1 MAAEPTLLRED
12 QLFSDLVGMLSDRG
26 FSEKQI
32 NKVRKAFEYARDKHD
47 GQKRKNNENYIVHP
61 VSVAML
67 VLDLANDIN
76 MVLAAILHDTIEDT
90 DATSE
95 ELEKLF
101 GRDVRQVVEG
111 VTKLGK
117 FELMSTEERQ
127 AENFRRMF
135 LAMANDIRVVFVKLS
150 DRLHNMRTLHHMKP
164 EKQKKTAR
172 ETLEIF
178 APLANRMGIGK
189 LRGELE
195 DLSLKYLNAKAYEH
209 IEENISHTRDSRQKT
224 IDYLIEKITEQLQR
238 LHIEA
243 EIYGRVKNIYSIY
256 KKMEKQ
262 QKTLADVYDISA
274 IRVIVNTEPECYAV
288 LGVVHNSFSPIPGR
302 FKDYIAMPKRNFY
315 QSLHTTVMG
324 PLARPLEVQIR
335 TRQMHEVAEY
345 GIAAHWKYKETGSQ
359 AVEEHAEQKLSW
371 LREMLEMKDEADDAS
386 DYVELVKLDLFQDEV
401 FIFTPKGQVVDLPSG
416 STCVDFAYRIH
427 TEVGHTCTGSVVNG
441 KMVPLDTVLKNGDII
456 EIVTRKNAHP
466 RLDWLNFVKTQGA
479 KNKIRQWFKYNKRE
493 EYEEQGKSQLM
504 EALTKAKYDE
514 LAHSGE
520 LTTLA
525 KEFNYE
531 TPNDLFVAIGY
542 GELNLTRVVNRVN
555 RIQTLNTQED
565 ALKRVK
571 KFQKENYKAN
581 TSHHKCSIVGLE
593 GMLFHLARC
602 CTPVPGEDIV
612 GVVTRSRGVM
622 VHRADCQNLN
632 HVNPERKMPLQWS
645 DHAEAQFENHT
656 VRLEVHVIDRV
667 GVLKDLL
674 AKIAETHTNVS
685 NLRVKLREDNTADI
699 ELTVDV
705 ANAQHVDRVKL
716 ALQKLP
722 DVIGVKRQQFR
733 TSQNNGA

>member
-1 MAAEPTLLRED
+1 MPDSTLLREEK
-12 QLFSDLVGMLSDRG
+12 LFAELCELLKERG
-26 FSEKQI
+26 FSDAHI
-32 NKVRKAFEYARDKHD
+32 AKVEKAFTFARDKHD

-61 VSVAML
+61 VSVAIL

-90 DATSE
+90 DATPE
-95 ELEKLF
+95 QLEKLF

-117 FELMSTEERQ
+117 FELMSMEERQ

-150 DRLHNMRTLHHMKP
+150 DRLHNMRTLHYMKP
-164 EKQKKTAR
+164 EKQVKTAR

-189 LRGELE
+189 LRAELE
-195 DLSLKYLNAKAYEH
+195 DLSLKYLSPEEYDH
-209 IEENISHTRDSRQKT
+209 IEENIAHTRDSRQKT
-224 IDYLIEKITEQLQR
+224 IDYLIEKIGEQLAH
-238 LHIEA
+238 LKIEA
-243 EIYGRVKNIYSIY
+243 NIYGRVKNYYSIY
-256 KKMEKQ
+256 KKMNEQ
-262 QKTLADVYDISA
+262 QKNLTDVYDISA
-274 IRVIVNTEPECYAV
+274 IRVVVNTEPECYAA
-288 LGVVHNSFSPIPGR
+288 LGVVHNSFSPMPGR

-335 TRQMHEVAEY
+335 TREMHEVAEY
-345 GIAAHWKYKETGSQ
+345 GIAAHWKYKESGAT
-359 AVEEHAEQKLSW
+359 AVEDNTEQKLSW
-371 LREMLEMKDEADDAS
+371 LRQMLDMKDETDDAS

-401 FIFTPKGQVVDLPSG
+401 FIFTPKGKVVDLPSG

-427 TEVGHTCTGSVVNG
+427 TEVGHTCTGSIVNG
-441 KMVPLDTVLKNGDII
+441 KMLPLNTVMNNGDII
-456 EIVTRKNAHP
+456 EIMTRKNAHP

-493 EYEEQGKSQLM
+493 EYEQQGKDYLM

-514 LAHSGE
+514 LVRSGE
-520 LTTLA
+520 LTNLVQ
-525 KEFNYE
+525 EFNYD
-531 TPNDLFVAIGY
+531 NADDMYVALGY

-555 RIQTLNTQED
+555 RIQTLSKQED

-571 KFQKENYKAN
+571 KFQREDFKAN
-581 TSHHKCSIVGLE
+581 ESKKKCSIIGLE

-602 CTPVPGEDIV
+602 CTPVPGEVII

-622 VHRADCQNLN
+622 VHRDDCQNLN

-645 DHAEAQFENHT
+645 EDAEAQFENHT

-674 AKIAETHTNVS
+674 AKIAETHTNVA
-685 NLRVKLREDNTADI
+685 NIRVKLQEDNTADI

-705 ANAQHVDRVKL
+705 SNAQHVDRVKQ

-733 TSQNNGA
+733 ASQQ